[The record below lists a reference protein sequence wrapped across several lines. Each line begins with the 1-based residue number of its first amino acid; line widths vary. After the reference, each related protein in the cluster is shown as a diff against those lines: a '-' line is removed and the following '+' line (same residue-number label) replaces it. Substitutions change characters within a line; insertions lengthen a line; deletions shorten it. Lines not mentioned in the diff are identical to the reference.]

1 MLPAISPKIMAKMKI
16 FLILFFSI
24 YNFTFSQIKISEKQ
38 FVFTKESEVYIDYE
52 SLNSNC
58 RFTPTAE
65 EIKLADSIFKSELSP
80 KVDYESYYRNYA
92 GLKLKGDKM
101 IFVNLNCKKNENF
114 EKDLFQ
120 PKGGGRCYFRGLI
133 NIDKKITEKFTINA
147 PK

>member
-1 MLPAISPKIMAKMKI
+1 MAKMKI
-16 FLILFFSI
+16 FLILFSLI
-24 YNFTFSQIKISEKQ
+24 SNLTFSQIKVSEKQ
-38 FVFTKESEVYIDYE
+38 FVFTKDSEVYIDYE

-58 RFTPTAE
+58 RFTPTVE
-65 EIKLADSIFKSELSP
+65 EIKLADLIFKSELSS

-92 GLKLKGDKM
+92 GIKLNGDK
-101 IFVNLNCKKNENF
+101 IIYVNLNCKKNENF
-114 EKDLFQ
+114 EKNLFQ